1 MKTDRIINTELI
13 EAVAAIGHTQSLV
26 IADAGLPVPKGVRCI
41 DLSVVRGT
49 PSFAC
54 VLKAVAS
61 ELVVEKV
68 IFAEEAKLHNAQVT
82 GLLVE
87 TFPQAAFEAVSHEHF
102 KELTKDAMVIVRTG
116 ECTSYANAILIGG
129 VNF

>member
-1 MKTDRIINTELI
+1 MKADRIINTALI

-61 ELVVEKV
+61 EMVVEKV
-68 IFAEEAKLHNAQVT
+68 IFAEEAKQQNAQVV
-82 GLLVE
+82 GLLNE
-87 TFPQAAFEAVSHEHF
+87 TFPEATFAAVSHEDF
-102 KELTKDAMVIVRTG
+102 KDRTKDAMVIVRTG